1 MGRCFEHELSRGLD
15 SPDCYFNSIST
26 ELRPKRDRI
35 IKLLIEAGLT
45 PVIPEGGY
53 FIMADISNIAKD
65 FKSDENEYKDSKF
78 VKYLIKE
85 KVILTLVFMHFKII
99 FLIIIKGSSYNSHNS
114 FLQ

>member
-1 MGRCFEHELSRGLD
+1 MGRCFEYELSRGLD
-15 SPDCYFNSIST
+15 SPDCYFNSISV

-35 IKLLIEAGLT
+35 VKLLIEAGLT

-65 FKSDENEYKDSKF
+65 FKSDENEFKDSKF

-85 KVILTLVFMHFKII
+85 KVIFMSIFKVIKI
-99 FLIIIKGSSYNSHNS
+99 LFLIN
-114 FLQ
+114 

>member
-65 FKSDENEYKDSKF
+65 FKSDENEANIKVF
-78 VKYLIKE
+78 VFFTLNNFIRKWTNVCLQFCVIANLYL
-85 KVILTLVFMHFKII
+85 
-99 FLIIIKGSSYNSHNS
+99 
-114 FLQ
+114 

>member
-1 MGRCFEHELSRGLD
+1 MGRCFEYELSRGLD
-15 SPDCYFNSIST
+15 SPDCYFNSISV

-35 IKLLIEAGLT
+35 VKLLIEAGLT

-65 FKSDENEYKDSKF
+65 FKSDENEFKDSKF

-85 KVILTLVFMHFKII
+85 KVIFISIFKEIKI
-99 FLIIIKGSSYNSHNS
+99 LFLIN
-114 FLQ
+114 

>member
-1 MGRCFEHELSRGLD
+1 MGRCFEYELSRGLD
-15 SPDCYFNSIST
+15 SPDCYFNSISV

-35 IKLLIEAGLT
+35 VKLLIEAGLT

-65 FKSDENEYKDSKF
+65 FKSDENEFKDSKF

-85 KVILTLVFMHFKII
+85 KVIFMSIFKVNKILFLT
-99 FLIIIKGSSYNSHNS
+99 Y
-114 FLQ
+114 

>member
-1 MGRCFEHELSRGLD
+1 MFSNFKF
-15 SPDCYFNSIST
+15 YFNSISV

-35 IKLLIEAGLT
+35 VKLLIEAGLT

-65 FKSDENEYKDSKF
+65 FKSDENEFKDSKF

-85 KVILTLVFMHFKII
+85 KVIFISIFKEIKI
-99 FLIIIKGSSYNSHNS
+99 LFLIN
-114 FLQ
+114 